1 MNQISPE
8 DQARVDA
15 IETALLARWPE
26 NRIAPTLERI
36 QALVDALGS
45 PQLSYPTIHIGGTN
59 GKTTTSR
66 MVDSLL
72 FSMGLRTGRF
82 TSPHLETYRE
92 RIAINGEPIEPKE
105 LIFAYNDI
113 AAYFDFIDSKFDN
126 PVSFFEAVTA
136 LAFAAFAEHPID
148 IGIIEVGMGGEWDA
162 TNVVQ
167 ADVSVITPIGL
178 DHMEYLGDTLVEIA
192 STKAGIIKEGG
203 FAVLSQQEPEV
214 AVELLRKAA
223 EVGADVAREGLE
235 YSVLS
240 RAVAIGGQLVTIQG
254 LKGVYD
260 EIFIPLHGK
269 HQASNAAAALV
280 AVEVF
285 FGENDLDIDAVREGF
300 AQVKSPG
307 RCEVFH
313 RDPTIILDAAHN
325 PHGSIALVE
334 TIESEFT
341 FDEIIGVVGVMGDK
355 DARGIL
361 VNIEKFMDS
370 IIVTKNSSHR
380 ALDVSDLEALAIEIF
395 GPDRVYSSPHLD
407 AALEK
412 ALQDSVRP
420 LSDESLGIVVTGSV
434 VTVGEARTYIK
445 SKFAGKAE
453 KAERKVGDK

>member
-1 MNQISPE
+1 MNQISAE

-15 IETALLARWPE
+15 IEAALLARWPE

-92 RIAINGEPIEPKE
+92 RIAINGEPIDPKD
-105 LIFAYNDI
+105 LIFTYNDI

-162 TNVVQ
+162 TNVVK
-167 ADVSVITPIGL
+167 ADVSIITPIGL
-178 DHMEYLGDTLVEIA
+178 DHMEYLGNTLTEIA

-203 FAVLSQQEPEV
+203 FAVLSQQEPAV

-223 EVGADVAREGLE
+223 EVGADVAREGVE
-235 YSVLS
+235 YSVIS
-240 RAVAIGGQLVTIQG
+240 RAVAIGGQLLTIQG

-285 FGENDLDIDAVREGF
+285 FGENDLDLDAVREGF

-307 RCEVFH
+307 RCEVIH

-325 PHGSIALVE
+325 PHGSIALQQ
-334 TIESEFT
+334 TLDSEFT
-341 FDEIIGVVGVMGDK
+341 FDEVIGVVGVMGDK

-361 VNIEKFMDS
+361 VNFEKFMDS

-380 ALDVSDLEALAIEIF
+380 AMEVSDLEMLAIEIF
-395 GPDRVYSSPHLD
+395 GADRVHSSPNLE
-407 AALEK
+407 AAIEK
-412 ALQDSVRP
+412 ALKDTIRP

-434 VTVGEARTYIK
+434 VTVGEARTYVNN
-445 SKFAGKAE
+445 KFARKETGE
-453 KAERKVGDK
+453 K